1 MRRLKLLTTLFL
13 VLGLCILLSYPF
25 TVGVAPP
32 EGSPKADVKAY
43 LIRLTTYFGT
53 STFAMLAAAFCA
65 TLIVKRAKRE
75 FADKKLSNLEE
86 LLSAQ
91 AEVLRMKRDDGE

>member
-1 MRRLKLLTTLFL
+1 MRRLKILTTVFL

-25 TVGVAPP
+25 TVGAAPAD
-32 EGSPKADVKAY
+32 GSSKTEVKSY
-43 LIRLTTYFGT
+43 LIRLTTYFGA

-65 TLIVKRAKRE
+65 TLIVKRAKVE
-75 FADKKLSNLEE
+75 FAEKKLSNLEE

-91 AEVLRMKRDDGE
+91 AEVLRKKRDDGE